1 MPSKSVREMSR
12 RERRHYSL
20 SARTFRSLMLV
31 MLIISVAA
39 IVFGFLL
46 FTATVNREYRTE
58 AWHLSKMAV
67 DRLDKRAIRRE
78 AEDMLAVYD
87 SLTPEEID
95 RHEMPAVGFTQLAEF
110 GELQRILSELR
121 EEGGAKA
128 AFVAVLEPE
137 TRRRIMLIDSD
148 DNPDTFL
155 APGSWTTYR
164 PNDVTALINGDK
176 AGALDRYYGVNPMP
190 SVITRYPEYGYRCTA
205 ATELFELDGRHV
217 MAFVDLDMNPA
228 ARASRIFLLQ
238 YVSILLAV
246 VVIAALLAIRSM
258 RKNVVDPINAL
269 AEAAAAYT
277 RDRVDD
283 HRSGGHFSK
292 VHITTGD
299 EIENLSLTMKDMEQE
314 LGDYVA
320 TLTRVTGEKERIGAE
335 LGIASRIQE
344 GMIPSIFPAFPERR
358 EFDIFASMHTAKEV
372 GGDFYDF
379 FLIDDDHLAIVMAD
393 VSGKG
398 VPAALF
404 MMASKILIK
413 NYAYIEQTSPARI
426 LELVNHQICQSNSA
440 EMFVTTWLGIVEIST
455 GRMKAANAGHE
466 YPVIRRA
473 KGAYQLYRDV
483 HGFVLGGVDGMRY
496 REYELQ
502 LSPGDELFLYTDGVT
517 EATNEAHELFGT
529 ARMLAALNSA
539 EHAADGVL
547 DAVKSHLDGFVGAAE
562 QFDDITM
569 LCFRY
574 LGSPMKKRTIDAK
587 VDNLQ
592 EVLDFIDAELEQADC
607 PMKAQ
612 MQIDIAVEEIFVN
625 IAKYAYAP
633 GEGKAVIGILA
644 EPGRAE
650 ITFAD
655 SGMPYD
661 PLAREDP
668 DITLAAEDRDI
679 GGLGIFMVK
688 KTMDDMRYKYEDGQN
703 LLTLVKTF

>member
-12 RERRHYSL
+12 REQRHYSL
-20 SARTFRSLMLV
+20 SARTFRSLVLV
-31 MLIISVAA
+31 SLVISAAA
-39 IVFGFLL
+39 ILFGYLL
-46 FTATVNREYRTE
+46 FSATVNREFRSE
-58 AWHLSKMAV
+58 AWHLSKTAV
-67 DRLDKRAIRRE
+67 DRLDKRALRRE
-78 AEDMLAVYD
+78 TEAALALYD
-87 SLTPEEID
+87 GLTPEELEKND
-95 RHEMPAVGFTQLAEF
+95 PPPVGYTQLGEF
-110 GELQRILSELR
+110 GEIQRILTELR
-121 EEGGAKA
+121 GDGGAIA
-128 AFVAVLEPE
+128 AYIAVVDPE
-137 TRRRIMLIDSD
+137 TNRMIMVADSD
-148 DNPDTFL
+148 DNPETYCP
-155 APGSWTTYR
+155 PGMWFDYTPEQIS
-164 PNDVTALINGDK
+164 AFINGD
-176 AGALDRYYGVNPMP
+176 ATGALDGYYNVPPMP
-190 SVITRYPEYGYRCTA
+190 SIAYRTEDYGYRCTA
-205 ATELFELDGRHV
+205 GTELFELDGRHAMV
-217 MAFVDLDMNPA
+217 FVDLDMNQA
-228 ARASRIFLLQ
+228 TQAGRIFLLQ
-238 YVSILLAV
+238 YIALVALVAIA
-246 VVIAALLAIRSM
+246 AALLAIRSM
-258 RKNVVDPINAL
+258 KKNVVDPINQL
-269 AEAAAAYT
+269 AAAAEAYT
-277 RDRVDD
+277 HDRIDE
-283 HRSGGHFSK
+283 HRTGGHFSK
-292 VHITTGD
+292 LHITTGD
-299 EIENLSLTMKDMEQE
+299 EIENLSLAMKDMERE

-335 LGIASRIQE
+335 LNIASQIQE
-344 GMIPSIFPAFPERR
+344 GMIPSIFPAFPERQ

-413 NYAYIEQTSPARI
+413 NYAYIEQTSPARV
-426 LELVNHQICQSNSA
+426 LELVNHQICQNNPA
-440 EMFVTTWLGIVEIST
+440 EMFVTTWLGIVELST

-483 HGFVLGGVDGMRY
+483 HGFVLGGMDGMRY
-496 REYELQ
+496 QEYELQ
-502 LSPGDELFLYTDGVT
+502 LASGDELFLYTDGVT
-517 EATNEAHELFGT
+517 EATNVKNELFGT
-529 ARMLAALNSA
+529 ARMLSALNSA
-539 EHAADGVL
+539 AHAANGVL
-547 DAVKSHLDGFVGAAE
+547 DAVKTHLDDFVGSAE

-592 EVLDFIDAELEQADC
+592 QVLEFIDAELEQVDC

-633 GEGKAVIGILA
+633 GEGRAVIGILA

-661 PLAREDP
+661 PLEREDP
-668 DITLAAEDRDI
+668 DVTLSAEEREI

-688 KTMDDMRYKYEDGQN
+688 QTMDEMRYKYEEGQN